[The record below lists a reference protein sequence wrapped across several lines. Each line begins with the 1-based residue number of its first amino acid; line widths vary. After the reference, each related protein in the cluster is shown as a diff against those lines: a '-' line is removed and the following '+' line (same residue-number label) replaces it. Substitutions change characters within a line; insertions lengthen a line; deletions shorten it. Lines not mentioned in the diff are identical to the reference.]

1 LPKLRHIRLGQD
13 IGIDVSAL
21 RAARPEC
28 AIDFTPPSSR
38 RTDLEERVGNVTI
51 HRPGDGVDEWWIFDS
66 LADALGSPTNYDAE
80 KKIRSAVKRDNR
92 ALASRIEW
100 DAEAGAVGI
109 FAAEEADIRRV
120 AEIVNE
126 LLVGAG

>member
-1 LPKLRHIRLGQD
+1 
-13 IGIDVSAL
+13 
-21 RAARPEC
+21 
-28 AIDFTPPSSR
+28 
-38 RTDLEERVGNVTI
+38 
-51 HRPGDGVDEWWIFDS
+51 
-66 LADALGSPTNYDAE
+66 
-80 KKIRSAVKRDNR
+80 VKRDNR

-100 DAEAGAVGI
+100 DTEAGAVGI